1 VLQYRKDGS
10 SMAALDRSRGWVR
23 PAEQVFRMGDY
34 IAQILGGAKPGEL
47 AIHQGSKFE
56 LLLNIKAAKLLGL
69 TLPPF

>member
-1 VLQYRKDGS
+1 
-10 SMAALDRSRGWVR
+10 
-23 PAEQVFRMGDY
+23 MGVY

-47 AIHQGSKFE
+47 AIYQGSKFE